1 MVEFEIGTV
10 LVQLFVLYLLARIS
24 AIVVARF
31 GIPGLVGEILA
42 GILVANLIIGDWSFI
57 SFLGLQNAEYE
68 HVIKVFAELGVIF
81 LLFSVGLETKFKDI
95 AAVSRPAFYVA
106 IIGVIIPL
114 ILGFTLIMAL
124 PNHGNHME
132 ALFIGAAMV
141 ATSVGITAKVI
152 QDMRLFHTIEAKIII
167 AAAVIDDVIG
177 MIILGIVV
185 GIANAEAAG
194 GAVDLINIVGIAAVA
209 ILFVLAMIFIGVKG
223 IPKAQKIHA
232 QRHSCDVDESRRT
245 KINPLVIALI
255 VCLGLSA
262 LADSIGLAAIIGAF
276 LAGMLFTQFTDVCT
290 DLEHKFIPINEFLV
304 PFFFINVGLLVDLE
318 SFANL
323 DLLLISGGIIFLA
336 VISKF
341 VAGHIGV
348 RLGARYLDLKS
359 GSIVGIGMVPRGEV
373 GIIIAAIGLSAGAI
387 GSDMYTVVVLMSLA
401 TTLIAPAWL
410 ASAYRKKYK
419 DKAIETPRPPG
430 PTV

>member
-10 LVQLFVLYLLARIS
+10 LLQLFVLYLLARIS
-24 AIVVARF
+24 AVIVSRF

-42 GILVANLIIGDWSFI
+42 GIIVANLVIGDWSFI

-68 HVIKVFAELGVIF
+68 HVITVFAELGVIF
-81 LLFSVGLETKFKDI
+81 LLFTVGLETKFKDI

-114 ILGFTLIMAL
+114 VFGFTLIMAL
-124 PNHGNHME
+124 HNNHME

-152 QDMRLFHTIEAKIII
+152 QDMKLFHKVESKIII
-167 AAAVIDDVIG
+167 AAAVIDDIIG

-185 GIANAEAAG
+185 GIANAEQAG
-194 GAVDLINIVGIAAVA
+194 GAIDLLNIVWIAAVA
-209 ILFVLAMIFIGVKG
+209 VIFVLAVILIGIKG
-223 IPKAQKIHA
+223 IPKAQMMHA
-232 QRHSCDVDESRRT
+232 QRHSCEEIDESRIT
-245 KINPLVIALI
+245 GINPLVIALI

-262 LADSIGLAAIIGAF
+262 LADLIGLAAIIGAF
-276 LAGMLFTQFTDVCT
+276 LAGMLFTQFTNVCT
-290 DLEHKFIPINEFLV
+290 DLERKFLSINEFLV
-304 PFFFINVGLLVDLE
+304 PFFFIHVGLLVNLG
-318 SFANL
+318 SFT
-323 DLLLISGGIIFLA
+323 DPGLLMLSVVIIVLA
-336 VISKF
+336 VVSKY
-341 VAGHIGV
+341 VAGHLGV

-401 TTLIAPAWL
+401 TTLIAPSWL
-410 ASAYRKKYK
+410 SSAYRKKYPEES
-419 DKAIETPRPPG
+419 I
-430 PTV
+430 